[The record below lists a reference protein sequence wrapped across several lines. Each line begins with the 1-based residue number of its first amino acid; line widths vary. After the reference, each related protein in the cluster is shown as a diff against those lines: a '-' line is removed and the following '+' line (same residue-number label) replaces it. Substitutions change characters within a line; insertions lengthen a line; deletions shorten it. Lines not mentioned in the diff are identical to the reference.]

1 MKTLWRDEADELWQ
15 TYWDE
20 SKVSFFKIEAL
31 QDYSAEEILQS
42 RSYIEWLNG
51 NKARSLEL
59 MKERNT
65 ELTKQ
70 TKEKPIFKQRI
81 HIVNKPYTSYLEW
94 EILHYKYVNI
104 PYGGEEVFLLDTELI
119 KDINIPGDFMIF
131 DDSKV
136 ANSHYN
142 SEGLMVSRDFYN
154 LNDDISEF
162 LNLKKL
168 LLSKA
173 TRLEQ

>member
-81 HIVNKPYTSYLEW
+81 PD
-94 EILHYKYVNI
+94 
-104 PYGGEEVFLLDTELI
+104 GGEEVFLLDTELI